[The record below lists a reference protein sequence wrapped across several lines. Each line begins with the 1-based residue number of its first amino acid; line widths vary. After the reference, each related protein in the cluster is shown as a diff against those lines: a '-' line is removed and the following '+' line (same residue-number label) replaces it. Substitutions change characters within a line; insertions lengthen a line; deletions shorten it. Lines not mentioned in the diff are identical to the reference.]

1 MENISKFKKW
11 AIILEMATRERK
23 CPIIDFTPLRERTVY
38 KDVMSLGFVECDPRG
53 VPVFQEGEA
62 PKQGEKQGNLRF
74 IHPDLQN
81 GLIIRTNMNG
91 AVWLDEKGYITD
103 KGSLRSGNAKK
114 LDLVINNPNN
124 PNFQECL
131 TLEAYERRLDFLG
144 KYLLYLD
151 KWLTLSEC
159 LNSERFQ
166 DIVKRKIEEDPS
178 SLKSLRRVPESME
191 EEYDELKRGFD
202 YGWF

>member
-74 IHPDLQN
+74 IHPDLKN

-114 LDLVINNPNN
+114 LDLVINNPSN

-151 KWLTLSEC
+151 KWITESEC
-159 LNSERFQ
+159 LNSERFI
-166 DIVKRKIEEDPS
+166 DIVMRKIDEDVACIS
-178 SLKSLRRVPESME
+178 GLRRVPESME
-191 EEYDELKRGFD
+191 EEYAAIKRGFD
-202 YGWF
+202 LGFY